1 MVTIRPL
8 TESDSIVELTSLLHR
23 AYARLSA
30 MGLNYTAADQSPEV
44 TARRIS
50 GGSCFV
56 AELEAELV
64 GTIVVRPTYSES
76 HCEYFTKP
84 GVACAQQFA
93 VAPEHQGE
101 GIGRM
106 LLEHAEQWASQANF
120 TELAMDTAEEANH
133 LLELYNRLG
142 YRQVGQVRWPGK
154 VYQSVVLSKPL
165 LSHFR
170 PNHAAACN
178 EVDS

>member
-23 AYARLSA
+23 AYARLAA

-44 TARRIS
+44 TTKRIH
-50 GGSCFV
+50 GGLCFV
-56 AELEAELV
+56 AELDAELV

-76 HCEYFTKP
+76 HCVYFTKP

-93 VAPEHQGE
+93 VAPEHQGK

-106 LLEHAEQWASQANF
+106 LLGYAEQWARQADF
-120 TELAMDTAEEANH
+120 TELAMDTAEQADH
-133 LLELYNRLG
+133 LLELYRRLG
-142 YRQVGQVRWPGK
+142 YREVGQVRWPGK
-154 VYQSVVLSKPL
+154 VYQSVVLSKSL
-165 LSHFR
+165 IG
-170 PNHAAACN
+170 HA
-178 EVDS
+178 